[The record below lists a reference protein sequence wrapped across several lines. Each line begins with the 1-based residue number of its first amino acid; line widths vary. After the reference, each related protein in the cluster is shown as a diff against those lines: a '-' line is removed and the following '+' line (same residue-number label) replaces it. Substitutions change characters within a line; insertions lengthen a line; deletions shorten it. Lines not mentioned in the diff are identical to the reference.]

1 MRVGIHR
8 DDPSSVAS
16 SCRYA
21 STENAA
27 STGDEEEEEEEE
39 KEEEELAG
47 QEDEE
52 EDEEEEEEGAN
63 ALRLCELWGS
73 PSTSTWYFPPT
84 RGRFFRGSSR
94 PLNSKTSSHCAFGRP
109 DRDILVTHRILVPAL
124 EGEGGEERNQASTL
138 ILQASP
144 KSEMRTPSPGSRV
157 FCRGMARD

>member
-39 KEEEELAG
+39 EKEEEELAG

-52 EDEEEEEEGAN
+52 EDEDEEEEEEDEDEDEEEEGAN

-109 DRDILVTHRILVPAL
+109 DRDILVTHRILV
-124 EGEGGEERNQASTL
+124 TL
-138 ILQASP
+138 
-144 KSEMRTPSPGSRV
+144 
-157 FCRGMARD
+157 